1 MDKRIKWITQT
12 AIMLA
17 LLIVLQTLTK
27 ALGQFVTGSCVNFVL
42 SITVLLCGL
51 VSGITVAI
59 LSPFF
64 AFFLGIGPAFL
75 PIVPGI
81 ALGNIVI
88 VLLLWLL
95 LGKGDI
101 SIKLPKKVLAI
112 IVASVAKFAVL
123 FIVVTKLILPLLGLK
138 EKQVMAISASF
149 SYPQL
154 VTAIIGSTL
163 AVILW
168 PRVKKIVK

>member
-95 LGKGDI
+95 LSKGDI

-112 IVASVAKFAVL
+112 VVSSVAKFAVL

>member
-138 EKQVMAISASF
+138 EKQVMAITASF